1 MTITSCN
8 CQRHYDDMRACERQ
22 CGDDDDDNDDGRT
35 ADVALDD
42 GHAVC
47 GERAGLVGADGR
59 RVAHRLARVQV
70 THQVVVQHHFLQ
82 AIVKYTVIQTGHL
95 DVERIS
101 AQQGQNGGGGGGG

>member
-1 MTITSCN
+1 MTTCALASV
-8 CQRHYDDMRACERQ
+8 RASVSAAARRRRRR
-22 CGDDDDDNDDGRT
+22 RT

-42 GHAVC
+42 GHAVG

-101 AQQGQNGGGGGGG
+101 AQQGQNGGGGGGISAAGSESQQ